1 MTGSLE
7 YTRSS
12 QSDVGLHPFSARVLV
27 AVGETLRE
35 IVNSRSSLASASLDS
50 SEASSDEAAVCA
62 ALSCVRSRRGLGAI
76 LRCDVTV
83 AHTVVQK
90 QSNAVL

>member
-27 AVGETLRE
+27 AEGETLRE
-35 IVNSRSSLASASLDS
+35 ILNSRSSLASASLDS
-50 SEASSDEAAVCA
+50 SESSSDEAAVCV

-76 LRCDVTV
+76 LRCDATV
-83 AHTVVQK
+83 APPVDQK
-90 QSNAVL
+90 RSTALL

>member
-7 YTRSS
+7 YTPSS
-12 QSDVGLHPFSARVLV
+12 QSNVGLHPCTARVLV

-35 IVNSRSSLASASLDS
+35 ILISRSSLASASLDS

-76 LRCDVTV
+76 
-83 AHTVVQK
+83 
-90 QSNAVL
+90 

>member
-12 QSDVGLHPFSARVLV
+12 QSDVGLHPFSAHVLV
-27 AVGETLRE
+27 AVGETPRE

-62 ALSCVRSRRGLGAI
+62 ALFCVRLSRRAGVIQGANS
-76 LRCDVTV
+76 T
-83 AHTVVQK
+83 
-90 QSNAVL
+90 

>member
-7 YTRSS
+7 YIRSS
-12 QSDVGLHPFSARVLV
+12 PSDVGLHPFSARVLV

-35 IVNSRSSLASASLDS
+35 ILISRSSLASASLDS

-62 ALSCVRSRRGLGAI
+62 ALSCVRLSRGAGANQGAF
-76 LRCDVTV
+76 R
-83 AHTVVQK
+83 H
-90 QSNAVL
+90 